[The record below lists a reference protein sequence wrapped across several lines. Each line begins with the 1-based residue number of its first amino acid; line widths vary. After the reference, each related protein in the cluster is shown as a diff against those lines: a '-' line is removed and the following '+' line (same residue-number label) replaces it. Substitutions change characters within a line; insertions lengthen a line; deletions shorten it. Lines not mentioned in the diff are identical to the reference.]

1 MRGYYCPK
9 SPDSSFYIK
18 QSGDVRK
25 QEIRIAEDGDTLKV
39 IGEREK
45 GASFDFSF
53 TILGFKRLN

>member
-1 MRGYYCPK
+1 MPGILLSK
-9 SPDSSFYIK
+9 NLLTLLYIK

-45 GASFDFSF
+45 VLHLIFLLRF
-53 TILGFKRLN
+53 